1 MDSQRKE
8 RGNCGRKK
16 TYNNQ
21 WTAGF
26 EYDIVG
32 NLRKTTDAKGSVI
45 TNDYDKAGRVT
56 LREYNNLDTPSVNY
70 YYDGT
75 GLATPPPTTQNY
87 AKGKL
92 TKVMSSISTTQYTS
106 FDNLGR
112 NLVSQQLTDGQT
124 YESKYKYD
132 FGGRLV
138 EQTYPS
144 GKVVRN
150 FFENDGDLAKV
161 VRNGKT
167 YVSDF
172 SYNASGGINSLKL
185 GNGRWETAEFNSRQ
199 QMTQIGLGSNAT
211 ANDLWKLEFKYGELA
226 ANGVDVDTS
235 KNTGSIAKQIITL
248 PNVAFTQTYKYDA
261 LERLTEAKEVSTNNQ
276 TTWQQSWNYD
286 RFGNRTAF
294 NSNGVGLA
302 TINTTPAVNPNT
314 NRFTSTDYQYDKAG
328 NITKDISNGLVRE
341 FIFNGDNKQ
350 VHVKDANNVAIGTYY
365 YDGNGARVKKTTAN
379 ETTIFV
385 YDGDGTLV
393 AEYSTATPTVNP
405 TVSYTTSDHLGS
417 PRVITDKNGQVT
429 SRRDFMPFGEELNA
443 EGTYRTPANKFSA
456 YGVDN
461 IRKRFTGYE
470 KDDETQLDFAEARY
484 YNNKH
489 GRFTAV
495 DPLLAS
501 GKSSDP
507 QTFNRY
513 IYCSNNPIICSDPS
527 GMDGTWYQRTVDGR
541 TEYKN
546 FADKADEGWSAVN
559 FGSSSTFNYT
569 GCRNTDC
576 TETDRV
582 TLSNNGTWK
591 WNPEPLAVNVAG
603 AMIPNVVTFFDQ
615 IEGRRIGATNF
626 LKSIGNL
633 PIETPIVSQFP
644 FPNRSLASYGVR
656 PFFEYEGYRNT
667 PQRMAG
673 IETQLELHVAS
684 FAAGGALKS
693 GANAL
698 KARTTIFE
706 VSDGVR
712 RVKAAESAGLKTI
725 NAVDNSGKVFR
736 VPIKNLRIEAKSAL
750 DLRNP
755 AELNRFREIYWGFRN
770 GDKIP
775 PIYVNQGSRGIE
787 IFKFPVIFK

>member
-1 MDSQRKE
+1 MK
-8 RGNCGRKK
+8 
-16 TYNNQ
+16 
-21 WTAGF
+21 
-26 EYDIVG
+26 
-32 NLRKTTDAKGSVI
+32 KTTDAKGSII
-45 TNDYDKAGRVT
+45 TNDYDKVGRVIK
-56 LREYNNLDTPSVNY
+56 REYNNSDTPSVYY

-75 GLATPPPTTQNY
+75 GLGAIPSY
-87 AKGKL
+87 SKGKL
-92 TKVMSSISTTQYTS
+92 TKVSSSISANQFTS
-106 FDNLGR
+106 FDNFGR
-112 NLVSQQLTDGQT
+112 TLTSQQITDGQT

-132 FGGRLV
+132 FGGRMV

-199 QMTQIGLGSNAT
+199 QMTQIGLGSTVT
-211 ANDLWKLEFKYGELA
+211 ANDLWKVEFKYGELA
-226 ANGVDVDTS
+226 ANGVDVDTT

-248 PNVAFTQTYKYDA
+248 PNVSFTQTYKYDA
-261 LERLTEAKEVSTNNQ
+261 LERLTEAKETSTGDQ
-276 TTWQQSWNYD
+276 TIWHQTWDYD
-286 RFGNRTAF
+286 RFGNRIAF
-294 NSNGVGLA
+294 NSNGIGLA

-314 NRFTSTDYQYDKAG
+314 NRFTSTDFQYDKAG
-328 NITKDISNGLVRE
+328 NVTKDVSNGLVRE

-393 AEYSTATPTVNP
+393 AEYSTATPTANP
-405 TVSYTTSDHLGS
+405 TISYTTNDHLGS
-417 PRVITDKNGQVT
+417 PRVITDKNGNVT

-443 EGTYRTPANKFSA
+443 EGTYRTATNKFSA

-513 IYCSNNPIICSDPS
+513 VYCSNNPIICSDPS

-541 TEYKN
+541 TEYQSSEN
-546 FADKADEGWSAVN
+546 SPGEGWDKVK
-559 FGSSSTFNYT
+559 FGSSGYIAY
-569 GCRNTDC
+569 DC
-576 TETDRV
+576 AGASRCENSQHY
-582 TLSNNGTWK
+582 LYQNGTHDW
-591 WNPEPLAVNVAG
+591 G
-603 AMIPNVVTFFDQ
+603 
-615 IEGRRIGATNF
+615 
-626 LKSIGNL
+626 
-633 PIETPIVSQFP
+633 SQ
-644 FPNRSLASYGVR
+644 
-656 PFFEYEGYRNT
+656 
-667 PQRMAG
+667 
-673 IETQLELHVAS
+673 
-684 FAAGGALKS
+684 
-693 GANAL
+693 
-698 KARTTIFE
+698 
-706 VSDGVR
+706 
-712 RVKAAESAGLKTI
+712 AGL
-725 NAVDNSGKVFR
+725 
-736 VPIKNLRIEAKSAL
+736 AKFFA
-750 DLRNP
+750 
-755 AELNRFREIYWGFRN
+755 
-770 GDKIP
+770 IP
-775 PIYVNQGSRGIE
+775 KS
-787 IFKFPVIFK
+787 K